1 MNPETIPALFKAL
14 EDSLMLLTDICN
26 VIVEESEKRAPESP
40 GLAANSIVIAQIT
53 GGDTA
58 KLMCDLQ
65 VLAGVLGVKTEAKQ

>member
-14 EDSLMLLTDICN
+14 NDSLMLLTDICN

-53 GGDTA
+53 GSDTA
-58 KLMCDLQ
+58 RLMCDMQ
-65 VLAGVLGVKTEAKQ
+65 MLAAILGIKEEKP

>member
-14 EDSLMLLTDICN
+14 NDSLMLLTDICN

-58 KLMCDLQ
+58 KLLCDLR
-65 VLAGVLGVKTEAKQ
+65 VLAGVLGVKEVKE